1 MFKARGLP
9 ERRHVYWDR
18 LKFNSCLV
26 MMEHYMFGFWSL
38 GLVTRQLFPSI
49 VLLRLERL
57 AARLW
62 SSRFLEV
69 HPSFELTQNKVP
81 ALPLFH
87 SIKEG
92 ELGFI
97 PHRLDMKVAVSLFLL
112 PHSYVCVGHPFKL
125 FLCQILLE
133 WAQARINTKWRA
145 WHDETRF
152 HFGGAKNV
160 HGNKGS
166 T

>member
-1 MFKARGLP
+1 M
-9 ERRHVYWDR
+9 
-18 LKFNSCLV
+18 
-26 MMEHYMFGFWSL
+26 
-38 GLVTRQLFPSI
+38 TRQLFPSI

-57 AARLW
+57 AARIW

-81 ALPLFH
+81 VHPLFH
-87 SIKEG
+87 SIKKG

-97 PHRLDMKVAVSLFLL
+97 PHRLKMKVAASLVLL
-112 PHSYVCVGHPFKL
+112 PHSYVCVGHPYKL
-125 FLCQILLE
+125 FLCQITLE

-145 WHDETRF
+145 WHAETGF
-152 HFGGAKNV
+152 NFGGAKNV

-166 T
+166 TVLFLVAVPTVQLLLKI